1 MNFYN
6 IRRIR
11 FQNIAFNDAVIV
23 SKLTV
28 MLTEGWDLIFVTSAV
43 ESDVGEKDGQG
54 IFITKYILK
63 ESYEY
68 FYTT

>member
-1 MNFYN
+1 
-6 IRRIR
+6 
-11 FQNIAFNDAVIV
+11 
-23 SKLTV
+23 